1 MTLCDPPKDS
11 DTEVDNRRHSVPIKI
26 QMESKVDI
34 FKSFPQLSIDITRLK
49 NLGKIC
55 IQILL

>member
-11 DTEVDNRRHSVPIKI
+11 GAEDDNRRHSVPIKI

-34 FKSFPQLSIDITRLK
+34 FKSFPQLSIDIVT
-49 NLGKIC
+49 
-55 IQILL
+55 QFD

>member
-26 QMESKVDI
+26 HMESKVDT
-34 FKSFPQLSIDITRLK
+34 FKLFH
-49 NLGKIC
+49 
-55 IQILL
+55 LLEIALLL

>member
-26 QMESKVDI
+26 QMENKVDI
-34 FKSFPQLSIDITRLK
+34 FKSFPQLSIDIVT
-49 NLGKIC
+49 
-55 IQILL
+55 QFD